1 MPHQIKPLPFKPP
14 RLVGLSER
22 LLASHYENNYG
33 GAVRRLNAIEQR
45 LDGLDWGAAPV
56 FDINGLKREEL
67 VAANS
72 AILHEIYFDG
82 LGGSGDAGGD
92 LAAALE
98 RDFGSVA
105 AWRAKFMACAKAQAG
120 GSGWTLLTWS
130 ERRDRLTIQW
140 AADHT
145 NCLAGGVPIL
155 ALDMYE
161 HAYHLDFGAKAGA
174 YVDAFMKNIH
184 WERVATRHQ
193 RAVALRDRW
202 APPVSDDGIQ
212 TVAPEE
218 LRARLDHGDDL
229 VVLDVC
235 LAEDLAKRSDMLPG
249 AKVRA
254 PEKIADWADELP
266 RDRPVIV
273 YCVYGFQVSGDAVAE
288 LRRRGIDASALS
300 GGIAAWHA
308 IGAPT
313 VPLVMSEERIAS

>member
-1 MPHQIKPLPFKPP
+1 MLHPIMPLPFKPP
-14 RLVGLSER
+14 RLDGLSER

-33 GAVRRLNAIEQR
+33 GAVRRLNAIEHR
-45 LDGLDWGAAPV
+45 LGMLDWGQMPV

-67 VAANS
+67 IATNS

-105 AWRAKFMACAKAQAG
+105 GWRTQFTACAKAQAG

-130 ERRDRLTIQW
+130 ERHRRLIIQW

-145 NCLAGGVPIL
+145 HCLAGGVPVL

-161 HAYHLDFGAKAGA
+161 HAYHIDFGANAGA
-174 YVDAFMKNIH
+174 YVDTFMKNIH
-184 WERVATRHQ
+184 WDRVAARHRRVIGRQ
-193 RAVALRDRW
+193 AAEAVL
-202 APPVSDDGIQ
+202 PPESDDHIS
-212 TVAPEE
+212 AED
-218 LRARLDHGDDL
+218 LRGRLEAKEDL
-229 VVLDVC
+229 LVLDVC
-235 LAEDLAKRSDMLPG
+235 LAEDMAKRRDMLPG
-249 AKVRA
+249 ALVRA
-254 PEKIADWADELP
+254 PEAITDWAGDLP
-266 RDRPVIV
+266 KDKSIVV
-273 YCVYGFQVSGDAVAE
+273 YCLYGFQVSGDAVAE
-288 LRRRGIDASALS
+288 LRRRGLDARMLA

-313 VPLVMSEERIAS
+313 VSLNPAERRTA

>member
-1 MPHQIKPLPFKPP
+1 MHRIMPLPFKPP
-14 RLVGLSER
+14 RLDGLSER

-33 GAVRRLNAIEQR
+33 GAVRRLNAIERR
-45 LDGLDWGAAPV
+45 LDELDWGAAPV

-92 LAAALE
+92 LATALE

-105 AWRAKFMACAKAQAG
+105 GWRSKFSACAKAQAG
-120 GSGWTLLTWS
+120 GSGWTLLVWS
-130 ERRDRLTIQW
+130 ERHRRLMIQW
-140 AADHT
+140 GQDHT
-145 NCLAGGVPIL
+145 NCLAGSIPIL

-174 YVDAFMKNIH
+174 YVDAFMRNIH
-184 WERVATRHQ
+184 WERVAGRFRRTTERL
-193 RAVALRDRW
+193 AD
-202 APPVSDDGIQ
+202 VSPAETTVRGQD
-212 TVAPEE
+212 VAPED
-218 LRARLDHGDDL
+218 LLSRLQGREDI

-235 LAEDLAKRSDMLPG
+235 LAEDLPKRNDMLPG
-249 AKVRA
+249 AIVLP
-254 PEKIADWADELP
+254 PETITDWADELP
-266 RDRPVIV
+266 KDKPIVV

-288 LRRRGIDASALS
+288 LRRRGLDAQGLS

-308 IGAPT
+308 IGGPT
-313 VPLVMSEERIAS
+313 VPFATAENH